1 MKSAL
6 PLALATVPS
15 SLAGV
20 VRLLGPAAPAVGGLP
35 GRALLAGATGP
46 GRAVAEHALARL
58 LSRLDVRHGRRL
70 QLLDE
75 SVAGAFEQLVHLRS
89 QLIVVGVAVEGCEVE
104 LRAERID
111 EPPDELPER
120 SLFAVVDGHLVDAQ
134 DGLERRVVLGRCHRS
149 VIALVGAQ
157 IDADDFDGGRHSVTQ
172 NRVLEHLVPV
182 DGRFADLL
190 GPLFCGAHLEYPFLD
205 A

>member
-1 MKSAL
+1 
-6 PLALATVPS
+6 
-15 SLAGV
+15 
-20 VRLLGPAAPAVGGLP
+20 
-35 GRALLAGATGP
+35 
-46 GRAVAEHALARL
+46 
-58 LSRLDVRHGRRL
+58 
-70 QLLDE
+70 
-75 SVAGAFEQLVHLRS
+75 
-89 QLIVVGVAVEGCEVE
+89 
-104 LRAERID
+104 
-111 EPPDELPER
+111 
-120 SLFAVVDGHLVDAQ
+120 VDGHLVDAQ